1 MILASFD
8 LSFFTS
14 IPGMLITGGVLLLL
28 IALIIF
34 IATGNKKGKK
44 DKKENT
50 DNTNTTVVSTPTV
63 DMNVATEPV
72 PTTVEPNTSVA
83 IEPVVPTNEV
93 TTVETAPQTVITAPE
108 IQSEP
113 ISVVEN
119 STPIVSELNN
129 QNSNQTIE
137 TNAIPNEVVSPQAEM
152 PTQPVEPITTIVNEN
167 IGIDTNPAVMSSD
180 VNNVEQE
187 ATTNDILEPSKQDNN
202 EVAAAPII
210 TVVNEEP
217 KETTAIETQKQIYGG
232 IDPVIPKIEVETEEH
247 RPIYGGANPLE
258 NTGTIPTINNNIAE
272 KTASI
277 VTPEVPSVEPAI
289 EHQKTETANNSNVFV
304 TPIQEEKEQESKK
317 EVEIESLF

>member
-1 MILASFD
+1 MILANFD

-44 DKKENT
+44 DKKENN

-72 PTTVEPNTSVA
+72 PTTVETNTSVA

-119 STPIVSELNN
+119 STPIVNELSN

-137 TNAIPNEVVSPQAEM
+137 TNTIPNEVVSPQVEM

-167 IGIDTNPAVMSSD
+167 IGIDTNPAVMSSEI
-180 VNNVEQE
+180 NNVEQE
-187 ATTNDILEPSKQDNN
+187 ATTNNIVVPSKQDNN
-202 EVAAAPII
+202 EVAVAPII

-217 KETTAIETQKQIYGG
+217 KENTAIETQKQIYGG

-258 NTGTIPTINNNIAE
+258 NTGAIPTINNNIAE

-277 VTPEVPSVEPAI
+277 VNPEVPSVEPAI
-289 EHQKTETANNSNVFV
+289 ELQKAETANDSNEFV
-304 TPIQEEKEQESKK
+304 TPIQEEKEQEPKK

>member
-1 MILASFD
+1 
-8 LSFFTS
+8 
-14 IPGMLITGGVLLLL
+14 
-28 IALIIF
+28 
-34 IATGNKKGKK
+34 
-44 DKKENT
+44 
-50 DNTNTTVVSTPTV
+50 
-63 DMNVATEPV
+63 
-72 PTTVEPNTSVA
+72 
-83 IEPVVPTNEV
+83 
-93 TTVETAPQTVITAPE
+93 
-108 IQSEP
+108 
-113 ISVVEN
+113 
-119 STPIVSELNN
+119 
-129 QNSNQTIE
+129 
-137 TNAIPNEVVSPQAEM
+137 
-152 PTQPVEPITTIVNEN
+152 
-167 IGIDTNPAVMSSD
+167 MSSD

-258 NTGTIPTINNNIAE
+258 NTGAIPTINNNIAE

-304 TPIQEEKEQESKK
+304 TPIQEEKEQEPKK